1 MDSFQKILDELNRIR
16 SQPYHCDCDQRE
28 AVLESIEQGL
38 VDTLTLLRDKFEQ
51 APPSEQ

>member
-16 SQPYHCDCDQRE
+16 NKPYQCDCYQRE
-28 AVLESIEQGL
+28 EILESIEQGL

-51 APPSEQ
+51 APPSK